1 MLIGA
6 CSMVCEVCKL
16 LEDNACEMCGCVP
29 GTDERVPEKQMRMK
43 AVVGTICPIL
53 ECASKKK
60 VDFCFKC
67 PEFPCENFYAH
78 EMPEMYA
85 SPGMKYKPFP
95 FSREFLDRFKSEKEA
110 SS

>member
-1 MLIGA
+1 
-6 CSMVCEVCKL
+6 MVCGVCKL

-29 GTDERVPEKQMRMK
+29 GTDKRVPEKQMRMK